1 VFRNTAL
8 KHYAKYIGIV
18 PVIALVWCYFQLH
31 TAAAGPLM
39 AHLQR
44 ATHLGL
50 ALALAYAM
58 FRERDANKA
67 VWKQLLYFAAMT
79 LAIASVVYMF
89 LDYERIGSRIAFV
102 HKLLPGDYFFGLVLV
117 ALVFEA
123 SRRVCGNAMTI
134 LAAIFVVYGFI
145 GPWLPGLLN
154 HRGMDIRD
162 MVEVMYF
169 SSQGLLGEPIAVSV
183 TYVFYFILFSAF
195 LEKSGA
201 GQVIIDIAFR
211 LTGRSKGGP
220 AKAAVVASAGMGT
233 ISGSAVANV
242 VSTGVIT
249 IPLMKKVGFPPKLA
263 ASVEALAS
271 SGGQLLP
278 PVMGAAAFLMANT
291 IGVPYS
297 EVALAAAIPA
307 ILFYVGVYVTIHL
320 QSDKLGLAAM
330 LDQDKKELTRQILGK
345 AHLLIPLAALIYFMF
360 FANMLLQKAAFWAM
374 VVLVAAA
381 WLRKSTRM
389 NLTAVLD
396 ALVEGTKG
404 AVQVA
409 VSCAI
414 AGIIV
419 GIVMHTG
426 LGIRFTSLI
435 LTLSMGEMLLT
446 VVLVAI
452 ACIILSMGMP
462 TSSAYIM
469 ASVLLAP
476 ALTSFGFPLM
486 AAHMFILYFAIFSMI
501 TPPVALASYA
511 ASSIAKSDP
520 HKTGLYAFY
529 LAMPGFLIAFALL
542 FNPELVLIGSW
553 FDIAVGTAMTFFGVT
568 ALAMAVTGFY
578 RVNLPVPLRLVL
590 AAAGIVLILPNVWIG
605 LIGLAAFA
613 AVFVLQWLRM
623 KKSSQPAAADG
634 ARQ

>member
-1 VFRNTAL
+1 
-8 KHYAKYIGIV
+8 
-18 PVIALVWCYFQLH
+18 
-31 TAAAGPLM
+31 M
-39 AHLQR
+39 
-44 ATHLGL
+44 
-50 ALALAYAM
+50 
-58 FRERDANKA
+58 
-67 VWKQLLYFAAMT
+67 
-79 LAIASVVYMF
+79 
-89 LDYERIGSRIAFV
+89 
-102 HKLLPGDYFFGLVLV
+102 
-117 ALVFEA
+117 
-123 SRRVCGNAMTI
+123 
-134 LAAIFVVYGFI
+134 
-145 GPWLPGLLN
+145 
-154 HRGMDIRD
+154 
-162 MVEVMYF
+162 
-169 SSQGLLGEPIAVSV
+169 
-183 TYVFYFILFSAF
+183 
-195 LEKSGA
+195 
-201 GQVIIDIAFR
+201 
-211 LTGRSKGGP
+211 
-220 AKAAVVASAGMGT
+220 
-233 ISGSAVANV
+233 
-242 VSTGVIT
+242 
-249 IPLMKKVGFPPKLA
+249 
-263 ASVEALAS
+263 
-271 SGGQLLP
+271 
-278 PVMGAAAFLMANT
+278 
-291 IGVPYS
+291 
-297 EVALAAAIPA
+297 
-307 ILFYVGVYVTIHL
+307 TIHL

-360 FANMLLQKAAFWAM
+360 FTNMLLQKAAFWAM

-389 NLTAVLD
+389 NLTAVLG

-435 LTLSMGEMLLT
+435 LTLSMGKMLLT

-553 FDIAVGTAMTFFGVT
+553 FDIAVATAMTFFGAT

-578 RVNLPVPLRLVL
+578 KASLPVSMRLVL